1 MMSVLLLVALASAPV
16 EVPARPYD
24 EMLAELS
31 ARRAELGVKW
41 GRRGADREALRREA
55 RGAVLGAI
63 TREMLP
69 AWFGTPW
76 EFHGTTRTP
85 GTGGIA
91 CGYLVSTVLE
101 QAGFRVQRVRM
112 AQQPS
117 EYIVKT
123 LAPARK
129 TWRFSNR
136 PVEDVVRR
144 VRREGK
150 GLYLVGLDYH
160 VGFLWNDGAQV
171 WMCHASYLGT
181 AEVLCEDALTSPAM
195 LSRYHVVGR
204 LLEDA
209 MMEAWLEGRALP
221 TVTR

>member
-1 MMSVLLLVALASAPV
+1 MISVLLLVVLASAPGESSV
-16 EVPARPYD
+16 RPYP
-24 EMLAELS
+24 EALAALAE
-31 ARRAELGVKW
+31 RRAELGTKW
-41 GRRGADREALRREA
+41 GQRGVGREALRREA

-63 TREMLP
+63 TRELLP

-76 EFHGTTRTP
+76 EFYGASQTP
-85 GTGGIA
+85 GTGSIA
-91 CGYLVSTVLE
+91 CGYLVSTVLA
-101 QAGFRVQRVRM
+101 QAGFRVERVRM
-112 AQQPS
+112 AQQPA

-123 LAPARK
+123 LVPARK

-136 PVEDVVRR
+136 PVEEVVRR
-144 VRREGK
+144 VRREGE

-171 WMCHASYLGT
+171 WMCHSSYLGT

-195 LSRYHVVGR
+195 VSGYHVVGR
-204 LLEDA
+204 LLEDG

-221 TVTR
+221 TFTR